1 MSAAHVG
8 DPADA
13 MGNAS
18 QVLEMEYEVPLQAHA
33 AMEPLSATASVT
45 PDRCEVW
52 APTQIQD
59 GAMMVAMGVTE
70 TAPRKNSYSHKL
82 TLEEALDE
90 RLTLIISLL
99 HWWPPRY

>member
-1 MSAAHVG
+1 M
-8 DPADA
+8 
-13 MGNAS
+13 
-18 QVLEMEYEVPLQAHA
+18 LQWNRFLL
-33 AMEPLSATASVT
+33 PPCYSY
-45 PDRCEVW
+45 RCEVW
-52 APTQIQD
+52 APTQLQD

-70 TAPRKNSYSHKL
+70 LPQKKFVFTQL